1 MPRFHLLL
9 SAAMMLATSS
19 TASAQHVRA
28 EQSPSQDVLEVTSE
42 AQTEPQQPFS
52 IADRPIYRA
61 IQSLKKD
68 LNDKFGINF
77 AIENTLIYQ
86 HTTGGV
92 DPNDAMVN
100 TLGFFATWKLYRSE
114 DGKDFAGFGFQAE
127 QRGDPLDGHFTDL
140 RDSLGTLWSPNDST
154 SDDYAKINQL
164 WWGQKIADGRLGLQI
179 GKIDPGSI
187 INANRFA
194 GSGNTQY
201 FGQPF
206 ATNPA
211 RSFPDNGLG
220 LQLRAEP
227 TDWLY
232 LHFVMSDSDAVGT
245 YSPFKT
251 VHGHWLYAGEIGL
264 RPKLEGLGQGIYR
277 LMVYERDLEDKDEF
291 GWALSFDQNITD
303 QWGVFLRY
311 GDNDGGIN
319 SIKRILSMGISSLQP
334 FGRKNDQAGIGVS
347 YTHPTESALRDEYS
361 ADVFYRLQVTE
372 GFELSA
378 DAQIIADP
386 SASNQDV
393 VGVFGVRARLLY

>member
-1 MPRFHLLL
+1 MARFHLLL
-9 SAAMMLATSS
+9 GMVMIVLCCTMAQ
-19 TASAQHVRA
+19 AQHA
-28 EQSPSQDVLEVTSE
+28 PSGPPEDVETVIGESE
-42 AQTEPQQPFS
+42 TEPQQAFS

-61 IQSLKKD
+61 IQNIKKD

-77 AIENTLIYQ
+77 ALEDTMIYQ
-86 HTTGGV
+86 HTSGGV

-100 TLGFFATWKLYRSE
+100 TLGLFMTWKLYRSE
-114 DGKDFAGFGFQAE
+114 DGKDFAGFGFQGE

-140 RDSLGTLWSPNDST
+140 RDNLGTLWSPNDST

-164 WWGQKIADGRLGLQI
+164 WWGQKIADGKLGLQI

-194 GSGNTQY
+194 GSGNTQF
-201 FGQPF
+201 FGQPW

-211 RSFPDNGLG
+211 RSFSDNGLG

-232 LHFVMSDSDAVGT
+232 LHFLMSDSDANST

-251 VHGHWLYAGEIGL
+251 IHGHWLYAGEIGL
-264 RPKLEGLGQGIYR
+264 KPKFEGLGQGIYR
-277 LMVYERDLEDKDEF
+277 LMVYERDLEDQNEF

-303 QWGVFLRY
+303 NWGVFLRY

-319 SIKRILSMGISSLQP
+319 SIKRILSVGVSWLDP
-334 FGRKNDQAGIGVS
+334 FGRKNDQAGIGIN
-347 YTHPTESALRDEYS
+347 YTHPTDPTLRDEYA
-361 ADVFYRLQVTE
+361 ADIFYRFQVTE

-378 DAQIIADP
+378 DTQIIADP
-386 SASNQDV
+386 SVSDKESVA
-393 VGVFGVRARLLY
+393 VFGVRARFLY